1 MAKNDSD
8 LFDRMRQAGLRKRL
22 AKTLSQLGEGASQK
36 AVSAG
41 RSTVAELRSLADE
54 VERRLPGTTAKAN
67 AASGGPKAPARRR
80 STSTASGAAR
90 SASGTAA
97 RAGSGTAARAGS
109 GTAARAGSGT
119 AARAGS
125 GTAARSGSGTPA
137 RSTRR
142 RSGAAASSPTRA
154 ASPTTTRAPRGQ
166 NKAQILESLKGGP
179 KTASQISQETGIATR
194 TVGSTLSKLTTS
206 GEVVKAQRGYAL
218 PR

>member
-80 STSTASGAAR
+80 STSTALGAAR

-97 RAGSGTAARAGS
+97 RSGSGTAARS
-109 GTAARAGSGT
+109 
-119 AARAGS
+119 GS